1 MKRWIKK
8 TICLLLAGFVLLY
21 AVGCSKTYGDNA
33 LAANSGTTEP
43 RTEQI
48 SQAAATPAPQITAPP
63 VQPTESPTPDP
74 GGYRLIGGDE
84 LREAVARNEYS
95 SEEQK
100 VMVGSA
106 LSLVDRVS
114 YFWGGKSYAAGFD
127 PDWGEP
133 REVTSEGDSTT
144 GQTLPYGLD
153 CSGFICWCGA
163 QLGRGVNW
171 TRENIGEGTWHQWE
185 SSVEV
190 DADELLPGDIAFLNA
205 YPGAESNHIGIVV
218 GFLENGEPIIAHCSS
233 TENNIVVSTAGGV
246 FNYFRRLA
254 FLADNVS

>member
-1 MKRWIKK
+1 MKHWIKQ
-8 TICLLLAGFVLLY
+8 TICLLLASFVILS
-21 AVGCSKTYGDNA
+21 AAGCSKTYGGA
-33 LAANSGTTEP
+33 LAANAGTAEP
-43 RTEQI
+43 RTEATA
-48 SQAAATPAPQITAPP
+48 QAAATLAPQITASP
-63 VQPTESPTPDP
+63 VQVTESPTPDP
-74 GGYRLIGGDE
+74 GGYRLIGDDE

-100 VMVGSA
+100 VMVESA
-106 LSLVDRVS
+106 LSLVGRVS
-114 YFWGGKSYAAGFD
+114 YFWGGKSYAKGFD

-133 REVTSEGDSTT
+133 RVVTSKGDSTT

-205 YPGAESNHIGIVV
+205 YPRAESNHIGIVV

-254 FLADNVS
+254 FLTDNVS